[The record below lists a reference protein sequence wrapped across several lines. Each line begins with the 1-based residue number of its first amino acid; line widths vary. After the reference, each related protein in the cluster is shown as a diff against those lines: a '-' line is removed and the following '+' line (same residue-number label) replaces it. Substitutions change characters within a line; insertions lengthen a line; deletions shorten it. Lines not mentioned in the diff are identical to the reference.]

1 MSIHLFLKNF
11 LLLLHL
17 RSAYPTFFISRTMPG
32 KRPRNAL
39 TDFSFS
45 ISSKRK
51 TVVNNEAE
59 SIADGLGATA
69 QYLTKDGES
78 WYILKQLWQPS
89 SKEQFVREWAL
100 HPDTRHTLK
109 VYGRAVQEKRWS
121 QSWGVS
127 YSYSGATNVA
137 KPLNESDMVTAL
149 MEKCN
154 VLVAGLIDN
163 DTAPY
168 NGCLQNWYG
177 IDDTIGLHADDEKAM
192 RSEYPIFSLSWGGT
206 RRFLFRAREGKA
218 VTELW
223 LKDGDLLV
231 MGGTCQTTHK
241 HEVPPRRKTMDP
253 PTSNRINFT
262 IRAFRKDG
270 L

>member
-1 MSIHLFLKNF
+1 MSRQK
-11 LLLLHL
+11 LLLLLLL
-17 RSAYPTFFISRTMPG
+17 RSTYSTFSILSKNMPG

-51 TVVNNEAE
+51 TVVNDEAE
-59 SIADGLGATA
+59 SIASGLGETA
-69 QYLTKDGES
+69 HYLTKDGKS
-78 WYILKQLWQPS
+78 WYILKKLWQPS
-89 SKEQFVREWAL
+89 SKEQFEREWAL

-109 VYGRAVQEKRWS
+109 VYGRTVQEKRWS

-127 YSYSGATNVA
+127 YRCSGAINVA

-149 MEKCN
+149 TEKCN
-154 VLVAGLIDN
+154 LLVAGLIDN

-192 RSEYPIFSLSWGGT
+192 KSAYPIFSLSWGGT

-231 MGGTCQTTHK
+231 MGGTCQTTHM
-241 HEVPPRRKTMDP
+241 HEVPLWRKTMDP
-253 PTSNRINFT
+253 PTSNRINYT
-262 IRAFRKDG
+262 IRAFRKH
-270 L
+270 